1 MTDIVSHLGNMV
13 DIFMSSIQF
22 LSKESS
28 IILIIRSQKQNQ
40 THFVHW
46 TEFSHGAYII
56 MANSISPTFCYS
68 LNWKSIAN
76 AILWHSITFF
86 AIFFFLFVVGLV
98 SFQMLQ
104 NFTSTTFIYFVA
116 YYFSLSNSLYI
127 CIAMH
132 IWILSTY
139 CVQLFAYKFSYHFQ
153 LNGTQFE
160 SNLTSSLNQ
169 MLKLAVDNANGTKN

>member
-1 MTDIVSHLGNMV
+1 MITWWKYSHQNHLIEWQSMTDIVSHLGNMV

-86 AIFFFLFVVGLV
+86 AIFFFWSLLVWFRFKCYKISLQQHLFTLLLITFHFRIRCTFA
-98 SFQMLQ
+98 SPCTFEYCQRIASNYLRI
-104 NFTSTTFIYFVA
+104 NFHIIFNWMA
-116 YYFSLSNSLYI
+116 HNSNQI
-127 CIAMH
+127 
-132 IWILSTY
+132 
-139 CVQLFAYKFSYHFQ
+139 
-153 LNGTQFE
+153 
-160 SNLTSSLNQ
+160 
-169 MLKLAVDNANGTKN
+169 